1 MSKKDK
7 IQELLE
13 CHYYDTNG
21 RKRVVPLDT
30 LTEKARSDNLLS
42 FFAKEILPL
51 LNHEDAAEEFEN
63 GYCDGGGDLKCD
75 AILKT
80 ANQVHIIQA
89 KHLGKDKSANRN
101 HVEEISNLFTRLA
114 NEEIIKKGSRKLK
127 SLLNDIDYENDSFFL
142 WFLTNVDLFPDAQSI
157 FSQEITIP
165 KELVE
170 KGLSNT
176 QIEFDYYDRDKIL
189 HCLESQTSADAR
201 NGVDVEIKSIKGS
214 SIIQFTQSDIRS
226 FIMVCDSEQVVKYAR
241 NRQTKSAL
249 FDFNIRNYL
258 GSKGK
263 NKKIKETAERAP
275 ENFYYFNNG
284 VSAVCESAEVV
295 DNGGKIKAHKF
306 TIING
311 AQTVKTLTAV
321 KESVV
326 QPKLMLR
333 ITAIKNFKQKR
344 EFLENI
350 VKFNNTQNEIRI
362 SDFRSNDPV
371 QRSIAEYVSTLPR
384 KEGKA
389 FEYVFKRGSNDDLT
403 KNSFKITMENLAKR
417 VFEYD
422 DDKGPFTL
430 TAQGS
435 LILFDSEK
443 GYYEKI
449 FGKPDSQPTKLFLER
464 ILGIHFLDIVL
475 KQWVKNKKACIKNSE
490 TDESVISEKITP
502 LSRAGIML
510 WSCKRLFENCKLKEH
525 RFTDTWFL
533 RKILDTPSLSIT
545 SPEPEIRLLNELF
558 EYIYEAVL
566 MSYKNSINSG
576 LTATSWAKGVNK
588 AVDDL
593 NEILKQITRVNLFL
607 INVKEAFPTIF
618 KR

>member
-1 MSKKDK
+1 MSKKER
-7 IQELLE
+7 IQDLLE
-13 CHYYDTNG
+13 SHYFDING
-21 RKRVVPLDT
+21 RKNFVPLEN
-30 LTEKARSDNLLS
+30 LTEKGRSDNLLS

-51 LNHEDAAEEFEN
+51 LNHDDASEEFEN

-80 ANQVHIIQA
+80 AKQVHIIQA

-101 HVEEISNLFTRLA
+101 HVEEISNLFVRLA
-114 NEEIIKKGSRKLK
+114 NEDIVKKGSKKLK
-127 SLLNDIDYENDSFFL
+127 SLLNDIDYENDSFCL
-142 WFLTNVDLFPDAQSI
+142 WFLTNVDLTPDAQSI
-157 FSQEITIP
+157 FNQEITIP
-165 KELVE
+165 KELE
-170 KGLSNT
+170 AKGLSNT

-189 HCLESQTSADAR
+189 HCLDSQTSTDAR

-214 SIIQFTQSDIRS
+214 NIIQFTQGDVKS

-263 NKKIKETAERAP
+263 NKKIKETAEKSP
-275 ENFYYFNNG
+275 DNFYYFNNG

-295 DNGGKIKAHKF
+295 DNGSKIKAHKF

-321 KESVV
+321 KESSI
-326 QPKLMLR
+326 QPKIMLR
-333 ITAIKNFKQKR
+333 VTAIQNFKQKR

-371 QRSIAEYVSTLPR
+371 QRSIWEYVANLPR

-389 FEYVFKRGSNDDLT
+389 LEYVFKRGSNEDLT
-403 KNSFKITMENLAKR
+403 RNSIKITMENLAKR
-417 VFEYD
+417 VFEYN

-430 TAQGS
+430 TAQGG

-443 GYYEKI
+443 GHYENI
-449 FGKPDSQPTKLFLER
+449 FGKAESQPNKLFLER
-464 ILGIHFLDIVL
+464 MFGIYFLDIIL
-475 KQWVKNKKACIKNSE
+475 KQWVKNKKAHIKKTE
-490 TDESVISEKITP
+490 TNESVISEKITP

-510 WSCKRLFENCKLKEH
+510 WSCKKLFDNCRQREPK
-525 RFTDTWFL
+525 FNDTWFL
-533 RKILDTPSLSIT
+533 RKILETPSLSID
-545 SPEPEIRLLNELF
+545 SLEPEIRILDVLF

-566 MSYKNSINSG
+566 QSYKSSVNSG

-593 NEILKQITRVNLFL
+593 NESLKQASRIDAFL
-607 INVKEAFPTIF
+607 IKIKDAFPQTF
-618 KR
+618 KT